1 MFYDT
6 TINELT
12 FHVVA
17 IVDILTIAIFL
28 IVSSL
33 FIRITNT
40 GEKEYKEPTTKLGKW
55 MENTK
60 IIKWM
65 NKHEQT
71 LVKITEKA
79 CVVVFLV
86 IIYICLIDGTKSLL
100 RYTQGATTDIEMVTS
115 LNLAFI
121 MGALLALIPFL
132 DKIKLFKRRKKNS
145 ETTTEELGKQIT

>member
-33 FIRITNT
+33 FIRITSN
-40 GEKEYKEPTTKLGKW
+40 GDKEDKEPTTKLGKW

-60 IIKWM
+60 VIKWM

-71 LVKITEKA
+71 LVKITEIA
-79 CVVVFLV
+79 VCVVTLFA
-86 IIYICLIDGTKSLL
+86 IYFCLISGTKMLL
-100 RYTQGATTDIEMVTS
+100 RYTQGATTDIEIVTS

-121 MGALLALIPFL
+121 SGGLLALMPFL
-132 DKIKLFKRRKKNS
+132 DKIRLFKRREKNR
-145 ETTTEELGKQIT
+145 ETSTEELSN